1 LIYVDTVMGTILLGG
16 ELMAGRRKKK
26 WEPPPT
32 IWEVSDAL
40 WKRIDPAIQKAYPP
54 KPRGR
59 HRIDLRQALNG
70 IIFRLRSGCQ
80 WNQLPK
86 RFGDDSSVHRWFQR
100 WSEDGFFKQLW
111 SLLLLECDELS
122 GVDWEWQ
129 AADGML
135 GKARFGGRKLARIPQ
150 IGQNPARRKASMSM
164 VRVARLA

>member
-111 SLLLLECDELS
+111 SILLLECDELR

-135 GKARFGGRKLARIPQ
+135 GKARFGGTSWPESHR
-150 IGQNPARRKASMSM
+150 
-164 VRVARLA
+164 